1 VLQEAHSQ
9 LAVDACAILIL
20 NTQLQTIEY
29 AASRGFSSD
38 ALHHT
43 QLKLREGYAG
53 QAVLKR
59 TTIHISNMME
69 TGGRLATAL
78 PLERESFV
86 DYYGTPLIVKGEV
99 IGALEIYHRSH
110 LKVDSDWLEFLE
122 SLAGQAA
129 IAIDNAQMFESLQRS
144 NANLERRVAERT
156 AELNR
161 ANVELEH
168 ANRTKDEFLANM
180 SHELRT
186 PLTSILGLSESLLE
200 QQRNPLT
207 DYQERSIQVIASSG
221 RHLLELINDILDLS
235 KIEAGKFDFYPQPIS
250 VDEICRSSLSF
261 IKSQATKKSIVV
273 TYTNEASVSRIY
285 ADPRRLKQVL
295 VNLLS
300 NAVKFTRE
308 RGNVT
313 LLVTS
318 EPTQDLIRFSVID
331 NGIGISEQDLKRL
344 FQPFVQVDSSL
355 NRQHDGTGLGL
366 ALVQRLTDLHGGSVQ
381 VESEVG
387 KGSRFT
393 VNLACKV
400 DEIARL
406 ESLKSQTASAVRKQ
420 AEKKETSQPR
430 HVVLLA
436 EDNMANVLTMGEYLK
451 SHDYKVVVAHDGLEA
466 IKLAETMNPDVI
478 LMDIQM
484 PVMNGLDAI
493 ARLRDDSRFAST
505 PIVALTALAMSGDR
519 ERCLAAGAN
528 EYMSKPVSLK
538 LLAETIRELLGK
550 QNR

>member
-1 VLQEAHSQ
+1 
-9 LAVDACAILIL
+9 
-20 NTQLQTIEY
+20 
-29 AASRGFSSD
+29 
-38 ALHHT
+38 
-43 QLKLREGYAG
+43 
-53 QAVLKR
+53 
-59 TTIHISNMME
+59 
-69 TGGRLATAL
+69 
-78 PLERESFV
+78 
-86 DYYGTPLIVKGEV
+86 
-99 IGALEIYHRSH
+99 
-110 LKVDSDWLEFLE
+110 
-122 SLAGQAA
+122 
-129 IAIDNAQMFESLQRS
+129 
-144 NANLERRVAERT
+144 
-156 AELNR
+156 
-161 ANVELEH
+161 
-168 ANRTKDEFLANM
+168 
-180 SHELRT
+180 
-186 PLTSILGLSESLLE
+186 LSESLLE
-200 QQRNPLT
+200 QQRDPLSG
-207 DYQERSIQVIASSG
+207 YQERSIQVIESSG

-273 TYTNEASVSRIY
+273 SYTNEASVSQIY

-308 RGNVT
+308 GGNVT
-313 LLVTS
+313 LQVSADLS
-318 EPTQDLIRFSVID
+318 QDLIQFSVID

-355 NRQHDGTGLGL
+355 NRQHEGTGLGL
-366 ALVQRLTDLHGGSVQ
+366 ALVQRLTDLHGGSVR

-393 VNLACKV
+393 VSLACKL

-406 ESLKSQTASAVRKQ
+406 ESLKSQTVSAARKQ
-420 AEKKETSQPR
+420 AEKNEAASKDPEAR
-430 HVVLLA
+430 KVVLLA

-451 SHDYKVVVAHDGLEA
+451 SHGYAVVVAHDGLEA
-466 IKLAETMNPDVI
+466 IKLAETTKPDII

-493 ARLRDDSRFAST
+493 ARLRDDSRFAFT

-538 LLAETIRELLGK
+538 LLVETIRELLGK
-550 QNR
+550 QNA